1 MPRNKECN
9 RQEILQEMKAEEWRK
24 MIKEIVNDDERLDL
38 LAQLLEEAEEAKQVL
53 RDKGYGW
60 TGLSLLATVKEEV
73 PSAKIVTKHFNI

>member
-1 MPRNKECN
+1 
-9 RQEILQEMKAEEWRK
+9 

-73 PSAKIVTKHFNI
+73 PSANNEMNPYMLSAEELNETEEKLRLQGRL